1 MVSIGQ
7 IKKKKQDDPFAWES
21 DIQFDAPEQERS
33 WEDDIVF
40 DEVAMPREEDL
51 DRELRV
57 PSLLRAEVGA
67 LHKPEDRLAAM
78 QKTFPDAQPYGED
91 NFIYTDPQTGKT
103 GLYNPEGLDWGDWMS
118 LLPEAGE
125 MAGAGI
131 GAVGGG
137 LGGGFV
143 GSAVP
148 VVGTGAG
155 AVTGGIAGAGAGG
168 ATGKDLT
175 ERGLNWLFGNEDTRT
190 TGEYARDKATDFAL
204 SAAGEG
210 IGRGVVHGGKAIVN
224 AARSRFVGG
233 VDDVAE
239 AASRLRDL
247 EDAGVDYSLGMVT
260 QTKKALDREAALA
273 ANPNSRV
280 GQTYSAVDEALD
292 ARYNQLIK
300 DVAGPLGVT
309 TREGAGEGLNRAA
322 NAAQDQMRTRIGGL
336 YDQTSDLVGAA
347 RSPGKNVQ
355 ELLTKLNAEKKLYG
369 QSAKLNKGPTIDR
382 AIAQAKA
389 LAEDAKTGISF
400 DDLKETRTAVNKI
413 AFDKSG
419 DAFEKRLFKQISDAV
434 TKDMEDVANS
444 VSPNAKKIWKSAENA
459 YKDFYSK
466 TGSRSAIKDIAK
478 EVDPIKVYG
487 EVGKRIKE
495 GNAHG
500 LARMRRELENA
511 GGKPEWRQTV
521 GTMLDNMGRKMD
533 GDGVEVFSPRK
544 YVSDFAKMPDEIKDV
559 MFRGTDLEGYR
570 VDLEQLS
577 RLVASRAGMNGKKG
591 GNKLADTLIDTALST
606 GGAVAGAATDV
617 AGGGFMGAI
626 GGALARPV
634 KKAVT
639 DAYMDRLLTNK
650 EFVRWLVKV
659 PQAQIQKDGLRSH
672 LIGLRQLQRTVPA
685 QTAAAIDRYL
695 RDGGYDD
702 GNSTQR

>member
-1 MVSIGQ
+1 MGPGTQ
-7 IKKKKQDDPFAWES
+7 KKKKTEGAVPDWMADAIPVVEDQSDDWMADAIPVN
-21 DIQFDAPEQERS
+21 DDAPL
-33 WEDDIVF
+33 
-40 DEVAMPREEDL
+40 EENL
-51 DRELRV
+51 DRSLRV

-67 LHKPEDRLAAM
+67 LNKPEDRLAAIR
-78 QKTFPDAQPYGED
+78 KTYPDAQPYGED
-91 NFIYTDPQTGKT
+91 NFIYTSPETGNT

-125 MAGAGI
+125 MVGAGVGAAG
-131 GAVGGG
+131 GAV
-137 LGGGFV
+137 GGGFV

-148 VVGTGAG
+148 VLGTGAG

-210 IGRGVVHGGKAIVN
+210 IGRGVVHGGKAIAN

-233 VDDVAE
+233 VDDVAQ
-239 AASRLRDL
+239 AASRFRDFDAAGL
-247 EDAGVDYSLGMVT
+247 EPTVGMVT

-273 ANPNSRV
+273 ANPTSRV
-280 GQTYSAVDEALD
+280 GRTYGAVDDALD
-292 ARYNQLIK
+292 ARYNQLVT

-309 TREGAGEGLNRAA
+309 TREGAGESLQRAA
-322 NAAQDQMRTRIGGL
+322 RAAEDQMRANYGEL
-336 YDQTSDLVGAA
+336 YDKTTDLVGAV
-347 RSPGKNVQ
+347 RSPGTNVQ
-355 ELLTKLNAEKKLYG
+355 DLLVKFNAEKKLYG

-382 AIAQAKA
+382 AIKQAKA
-389 LAEDAKTGISF
+389 LAEDAKKGISF
-400 DDLKETRTAVNKI
+400 DDLKETRTAIDKI
-413 AFDKSG
+413 AFDKTG
-419 DAFEKRLFKQISDAV
+419 DPFEKRLFGQIRDAV
-434 TKDMEDVANS
+434 TKDMEEAAGSAGTDATQT
-444 VSPNAKKIWKSAENA
+444 WKSAEGA
-459 YKDFYSK
+459 YKDFRSP
-466 TGSRSAIKDIAK
+466 TGSRSAIKPLAK
-478 EVDPIKVYG
+478 EADPIKVYG
-487 EVGKRIKE
+487 EVTKRIKE

-500 LARMRRELENA
+500 LARVRRELENA

-521 GTMLDNMGRKMD
+521 GTMLDNMGRKID
-533 GDGVEVFSPRK
+533 GDGVEVFNPRK
-544 YVSDFAKMPDEIKDV
+544 YVSDFANMPDEVKDV
-559 MFRGTDLEGYR
+559 MFKGTDLEGYR
-570 VDLEQLS
+570 LDLEQLS
-577 RLVASRAGMNGKKG
+577 RLAANRAGLNGKKSTSNL
-591 GNKLADTLIDTALST
+591 GNALIDTALST

-626 GGALARPV
+626 AGAVARPV
-634 KKAVT
+634 KKAVA

-672 LIGLRQLQRTVPA
+672 IIGLRQIQRTVPA

-695 RDGGYDD
+695 RDAGYDEE
-702 GNSTQR
+702 NSTQR

>member
-7 IKKKKQDDPFAWES
+7 IKKKKTDDPFAWENEV
-21 DIQFDAPEQERS
+21 QFDEPAQESS

-40 DEVAMPREEDL
+40 DEPIMPREEDL
-51 DRELRV
+51 DRDLRV

-78 QKTFPDAQPYGED
+78 RKTFPDAQPHGEE
-91 NFIYTDPQTGKT
+91 NFIYTDPQSGKT

-131 GAVGGG
+131 GAVGGAI
-137 LGGGFV
+137 GGGTV

-148 VVGTGAG
+148 VIGTGAG
-155 AVTGGIAGAGAGG
+155 AITGGIAGAGTGG

-175 ERGLNWLFGNEDTRT
+175 ERGLNWIFGNEDTRT

-210 IGRGVVHGGKAIVN
+210 IGRGVVHGGKAIAN

-239 AASRLRDL
+239 AASRFRDF
-247 EDAGVDYSLGMVT
+247 EAAGIEPTVAMVS
-260 QTKKALDREAALA
+260 QTDKALKREAALA
-273 ANPNSRV
+273 ANAQSRV
-280 GQTYSAVDEALD
+280 GRAYGVADEALD
-292 ARYNQLIK
+292 ARYNQLVK
-300 DVAGPLGVT
+300 DVAGPLGLT
-309 TREGAGEGLNRAA
+309 TREGAGESLNRAA
-322 NAAQDQMRTRIGGL
+322 NAAQDQMRARIGDL
-336 YDQTSDLVGAA
+336 YDQTNDLVGAV

-355 ELLTKLNAEKKLYG
+355 ELLAKLNAEKKLYG
-369 QSAKLNKGPTIDR
+369 QSARLNKGPTIDR

-389 LAEDAKTGISF
+389 LAADAKNGIPF
-400 DDLKETRTAVNKI
+400 NDLKETRTAVNKI
-413 AFDKSG
+413 AFDKTG
-419 DAFEKRLFKQISDAV
+419 DPFEKRLFGQISDAI
-434 TKDMEDVANS
+434 TNDMDEVATGVGPDAKTAWGNAED
-444 VSPNAKKIWKSAENA
+444 A
-459 YKDFYSK
+459 YKDFRSP
-466 TGSRSAIKDIAK
+466 TGARSAIKPLAK
-478 EVDPIKVYG
+478 EADPIKVYG
-487 EVGKRIKE
+487 EVTKRIKE

-521 GTMLDNMGRKMD
+521 GVMLDNMGRKID
-533 GDGVEVFSPRK
+533 GDGVEVFNPRK
-544 YVSDFAKMPDEIKDV
+544 YVSDFAKMPDEVKDV
-559 MFRGTDLEGYR
+559 MFKGTDLEGYR
-570 VDLEQLS
+570 MDLEQLS
-577 RLVASRAGMNGKKG
+577 RLAASRAGMNGKKG

-606 GGAVAGAATDV
+606 GGAVAGV
-617 AGGGFMGAI
+617 ASGVSGGGVMGAI
-626 GGALARPV
+626 AGAVARPV
-634 KKAVT
+634 KKAIV
-639 DAYMDRLLTNK
+639 DSYMDRLLTNK

-695 RDGGYDD
+695 RDAGYDD
-702 GNSTQR
+702 GNSAQR